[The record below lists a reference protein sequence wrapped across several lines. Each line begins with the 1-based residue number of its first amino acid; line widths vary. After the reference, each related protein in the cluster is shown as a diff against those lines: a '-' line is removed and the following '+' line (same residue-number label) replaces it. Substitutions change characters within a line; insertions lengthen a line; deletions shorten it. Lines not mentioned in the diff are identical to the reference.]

1 MSGMPPPNR
10 ADQRRA
16 GRPATDRSRKRRSS
30 EASSTGEARSTRDAS
45 SPREASPAPVR
56 LTLSVQTGKAA
67 GDWPVD
73 RSQLRRWVQAALE
86 HEAQIT
92 LRLVGR
98 REGRALNLAWR
109 AKDYATNVLT
119 FAYGG
124 QPLQA
129 DIVLCLP
136 VIRTEARAQGKQ
148 LRDHLAHL
156 VIHGV
161 LHAQGH
167 DHERVREAQR
177 MESLETRLLAR
188 FRIADPYALGHTRG
202 LPTP

>member
-1 MSGMPPPNR
+1 MPPPSR
-10 ADQRRA
+10 ADHRTAGKPAA
-16 GRPATDRSRKRRSS
+16 GRSPNP
-30 EASSTGEARSTRDAS
+30 STKS
-45 SPREASPAPVR
+45 ASPTPAR
-56 LTLSVQTGKAA
+56 LALSVQTGEAA
-67 GDWPVD
+67 GEWPVD
-73 RSQLRRWVQAALE
+73 RAQLRRWVQAALE
-86 HEAQIT
+86 AEAQIT

-98 REGRALNLAWR
+98 REGRALNRAWR

-124 QPLQA
+124 NPLQA

-136 VIRTEARAQGKQ
+136 VIRTEARAQGKR

-156 VIHGV
+156 VMHGV
-161 LHAQGH
+161 LHAQGY
-167 DHERVREAQR
+167 DHERSREAQR
-177 MESLETRLLAR
+177 MEALETRLLAR